1 MGNVRSDSKGSGSH
15 AYETYEK
22 KLLKQWSD
30 KRQVRQRGELLYEK
44 KRNIKLR
51 I

>member
-1 MGNVRSDSKGSGSH
+1 MSSAFTGSSGTH

-30 KRQVRQRGELLYEK
+30 KRQARQRGELSYER